1 MAVKISG
8 VPVIDDTKKL
18 TNITSMDGE
27 YTIFHPTITNI
38 SNSYALDLSKPMLK
52 RIMGGNEAYTYGSA
66 AAGRTTVMMLDR
78 TASGYTPSWPG
89 NISFQSVPAWASNR
103 YWVITFVCFGNVS
116 VFATAVGYNTT
127 PSASLSNFS
136 LGAWQPSQSSYGSG
150 TPWALANISFGH
162 DASNNRVLIMAQHG
176 NSRTGTVTTTVY
188 ANYTGLT
195 GITSVEAQYNIA
207 SQSCSGSECQTSGA
221 PGAGSIF
228 GPLPTTQAGITCNP
242 STYYDIATSTN
253 TGGGQYFTWSASV
266 DSGSSND
273 SHTQANFNGFSNTD
287 PHFRIK
293 IVCTQGT
300 FYSTA
305 QADDVS
311 VFCNYGPTAGINPGS
326 N

>member
-52 RIMGGNEAYTYGSA
+52 RVMGGNEAYTYGSA

-127 PSASLSNFS
+127 PSSSLSNFS
-136 LGAWQPSQSSYGSG
+136 LGAWDPSQSSYGSG
-150 TPWALANISFGH
+150 TPWAHAHLQFLH
-162 DASNNRVLIMAQHG
+162 DSANNRVNITHSHG
-176 NSRTGTVTTTVY
+176 NSRTGTVANTVY

-195 GITSVEAQYNIA
+195 GITSVQVQYNIA
-207 SQSCSGSECQTSGA
+207 SQSCSGSECQTGGA
-221 PGAGSIF
+221 PGYSSGGGN
-228 GPLPTTQAGITCNP
+228 GPLPTNDGYNP
-242 STYYDIATSTN
+242 STYYSCASSLK
-253 TGGGQYFTWSASV
+253 FHWSASV
-266 DSGSSND
+266 DSGSGND

-300 FYSTA
+300 FYSTS

-311 VFCNYGPTAGINPGS
+311 VFCNYGPSAGINPGS

>member
-8 VPVIDDTKKL
+8 VPVIDDAKKL

-27 YTIFHPTITNI
+27 YTIFHPTITDI
-38 SNSYALDLSKPMLK
+38 SNSYAIDLSKPMLK
-52 RIMGGNEAYTYGSA
+52 RTMAGNEAYTYGSA

-150 TPWALANISFGH
+150 TPWAAASISFLH
-162 DASNNRVLIMAQHG
+162 SASNNRVNIIYSSG
-176 NSRTGTVTTTVY
+176 NSISGTTYGNVY

-195 GITSVEAQYNIA
+195 GITSVEVQYNLA
-207 SQSCSGSECQTSGA
+207 SQSCSGSECSTGGA
-221 PGAGSIF
+221 PGFTGS
-228 GPLPTTQAGITCNP
+228 GPLPTNDGFNP
-242 STYYDIATSTN
+242 STYYSCAGNVTF
-253 TGGGQYFTWSASV
+253 GWSASV
-266 DSGSSND
+266 DSGSSAD
-273 SHTQANFNGFSNTD
+273 SHTQADFNGFSNTN

>member
-27 YTIFHPTITNI
+27 YTIFHPTITDI
-38 SNSYALDLSKPMLK
+38 SNSYAIDLSKPMLK
-52 RIMGGNEAYTYGSA
+52 RTMAGNEAYTYGSA

-78 TASGYTPSWPG
+78 TATGHTPSWPG

-103 YWVITFVCFGNVS
+103 YWIITFVCFGNVS

-150 TPWALANISFGH
+150 TPWAAAEIFFVHDPSNSRVNITM
-162 DASNNRVLIMAQHG
+162 LHG
-176 NSRTGTVTTTVY
+176 NSRVGSTTSTVY

-195 GITSVEAQYNIA
+195 GITAVEVQYNIA
-207 SQSCSGSECQTSGA
+207 SQSCSGSECQTGGA
-221 PGAGSIF
+221 PGYSGG
-228 GPLPTTQAGITCNP
+228 GPLPTNDGFNP
-242 STYYDIATSTN
+242 STYYSCTTQKNFD
-253 TGGGQYFTWSASV
+253 WSASV

-305 QADDVS
+305 QANDVS